1 MNVLKLI
8 SLLLDYPRDELWAHR
23 DELLRATQ
31 DPALPDDLRQRLRGF
46 AVWLLDSDSLDAQGE
61 WIGTFDRGRAMSLL
75 LFEHIHGESRDRGQA
90 MVDLTEAYR
99 KEGFELAAKELP
111 DYLPLVLEFLSHQP
125 AAVVSDWL
133 ANISHLL
140 ALLAARAADRGNHY
154 QALFDVLV
162 ALAGD
167 EQDWPALR
175 ARVREEERDDSAA
188 AMDKVWEEERV
199 RFGPDEASGPAC
211 GVAATPR
218 HPSPNPSRNQIPT
231 RQVS

>member
-8 SLLLDYPRDELWAHR
+8 SLLLDYPRDELWEHR
-23 DELLRATQ
+23 DELLCATA
-31 DPALPDDLRQRLRGF
+31 DPALPDDLRQRLRDF
-46 AVWLLDSDSLDAQGE
+46 AARLLARDSLDAQGE
-61 WIGTFDRGRAMSLL
+61 WITTFDRGRAMSLL

-111 DYLPLVLEFLSHQP
+111 DYLPLVLEFLSHQS
-125 AAVVSDWL
+125 AETVRDWL

-140 ALLAARAADRGNHY
+140 ALLAARAADRGNPY
-154 QALFDVLV
+154 QTLFEVLV
-162 ALAGD
+162 ELAGD

-199 RFGPDEASGPAC
+199 RFGPDETTGPAC
-211 GVAATPR
+211 GAAATPR
-218 HPSPNPSRNQIPT
+218 PLSPNRSRNQIPT

>member
-1 MNVLKLI
+1 MEVLKLI
-8 SLLLDYPRDELWAHR
+8 SLLLDYPRDELWQHR
-23 DELLRATQ
+23 DELLHATGEA
-31 DPALPDDLRQRLRGF
+31 ALPDELRQRLKGF
-46 AVWLLDSDSLDAQGE
+46 AAWLLDSDALEAQGQ

-111 DYLPLVLEFLSHQP
+111 DYLPLVLEFLSHQSTD
-125 AAVVSDWL
+125 VVSDWL
-133 ANISHLL
+133 ANINHLL
-140 ALLAARAADRGNHY
+140 ALLAARAADRDNHY

-162 ALAGD
+162 ALAGG

-188 AMDKVWEEERV
+188 AMDKVWEEEAV
-199 RFGPDEASGPAC
+199 RFAPGEAPGSAC
-211 GVAATPR
+211 GAAASPPR
-218 HPSPNPSRNQIPT
+218 RSPNHSRNQIPT